1 MPRNTDK
8 RPLPQQHKRSHHN
21 NYHGRGIYMIT
32 LCTDGRL
39 PLLGTLT
46 GDSPETAIICPSLLG
61 EQVLQCWN
69 NIPYIQKQ
77 FAKKKAERIGEPC
90 QRKISLIA
98 CQLMPDHFHG
108 IIFVHKEMD
117 VSIGDV
123 VRGFMVGC
131 TKAYNAQSLTEG
143 KSSIP
148 LKPLWEKG
156 FHDRILLYA
165 GQLQNMIA
173 YVRDNPRRLWLK
185 KMKPEYFAVQH
196 NVHWNDR
203 CFSAVGNILLL
214 DNPLCAVHVRS
225 RFSEEDARNYMNACI
240 VAARNGTVL
249 IGAFISPKEKQVL
262 EVALNESFPII
273 VLLPHGFSEYYKPV
287 GKFMEACAQG
297 KILFLSEASS
307 EENLQRGISRE
318 KCVSLNAIAEEMM
331 EWTIANKKE

>member
-8 RPLPQQHKRSHHN
+8 RPLPQHHKRSHHN
-21 NYHGRGIYMIT
+21 NYRGRGIYMIT

-39 PLLGTLT
+39 PLLGNLI
-46 GDSPETAIICPSLLG
+46 GDSPETAAIYPSSLG

-69 NIPYIQKQ
+69 NIPLIQQ
-77 FAKKKAERIGEPC
+77 QIAQRKAECTGEPC
-90 QRKISLIA
+90 QRNISLIA
-98 CQLMPDHFHG
+98 CLLMPDHFHG
-108 IIFVHKEMD
+108 IIFVREEMD

-131 TKAYNAQSLTEG
+131 TKVYNEQNSIEE

-156 FHDRILLYA
+156 YHDRILLYA

-196 NVHWNDR
+196 NVHWNDY

-214 DNPLCAVHVRS
+214 DNPLYAVHVRS
-225 RFSEEDARNYMNACI
+225 RFSEEDARNYMNDCI
-240 VAARNGTVL
+240 VAARNGSVL
-249 IGAFISPKEKQVL
+249 IGAFISPKEKQIL
-262 EVALNESFPII
+262 EVALNECLPII

-297 KILFLSEASS
+297 KMLFLAEASES
-307 EENLQRGISRE
+307 SPHNGITRE
-318 KCVSLNAIAEEMM
+318 KCVRLNAIAEEMM
-331 EWTIANKKE
+331 EVAIVNDGE

>member
-8 RPLPQQHKRSHHN
+8 RPLPQHHKRSHHN

-39 PLLGTLT
+39 PLLGKLI
-46 GDSPETAIICPSLLG
+46 GDSPETAAICPSSLG
-61 EQVLQCWN
+61 KQVLQCWN
-69 NIPYIQKQ
+69 NIPFIQKQ
-77 FAKKKAERIGEPC
+77 FAQKKSDRTGEPC
-90 QRKISLIA
+90 QRNISLIV

-108 IIFVHKEMD
+108 IIFVREEMD

-131 TKAYNAQSLTEG
+131 TKVYNSQNITEE

-148 LKPLWEKG
+148 PKPLWEKG

-196 NVHWNDR
+196 NVHWNDY

-225 RFSEEDARNYMNACI
+225 HFSEGDACNYMNSCI
-240 VAARNGTVL
+240 VAARNGAVL
-249 IGAFISPKEKQVL
+249 LGAFISPKEKQVL
-262 EVALNESFPII
+262 EVALNESLPII
-273 VLLPHGFSEYYKPV
+273 VLLPHGFSEYYKPI
-287 GKFMEACAQG
+287 GKFMEACAHG
-297 KILFLSEASS
+297 NMLFLSEASEGS
-307 EENLQRGISRE
+307 PHNGISRE
-318 KCVSLNAIAEEMM
+318 MCIKLNAIAEEMM
-331 EWTIANKKE
+331 EWSKSNKEE